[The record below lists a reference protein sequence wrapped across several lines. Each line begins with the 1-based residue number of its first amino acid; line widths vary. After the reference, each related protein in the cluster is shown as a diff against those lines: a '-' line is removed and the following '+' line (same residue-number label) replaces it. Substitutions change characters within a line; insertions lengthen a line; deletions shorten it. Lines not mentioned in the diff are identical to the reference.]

1 MVRITN
7 FDSNGKITPNGVSLE
22 KHEYA
27 TVLLLTEMGYDV
39 ELVPRSNREGEHTP
53 DIIID
58 NVKWEMKSPTG
69 ETRNTIK
76 NNIQGALRQSVNVIL
91 DLRRVKRPMEK
102 CLKDIDREFTH
113 NKKIRRLLV
122 ITKSKKVLDFSK

>member
-1 MVRITN
+1 MVKISN

-76 NNIQGALRQSVNVIL
+76 NIIQSALRQSVNVIL
-91 DLRRVKRPMEK
+91 DLRRIKRPMEK
-102 CLKDIDREFTH
+102 CLRDIDREFTH
-113 NKKIRRLLV
+113 NKKIKRLLV
-122 ITKSKKVLDFSK
+122 ITKSKKVIDFSK

>member
-58 NVKWEMKSPTG
+58 NVRWEMKSSTG
-69 ETRNTIK
+69 ETKNTIK

-91 DLRRVKRPMEK
+91 DLRRVKGPMEK

>member
-1 MVRITN
+1 MRLFTAFLVYV
-7 FDSNGKITPNGVSLE
+7 FPVVPPVSLE

-39 ELVPRSNREGEHTP
+39 ELVPGSNREGEHTP

-76 NNIQGALRQSVNVIL
+76 NIIQSALRQSVNVIL
-91 DLRRVKRPMEK
+91 DLRRIKRPMEK
-102 CLKDIDREFTH
+102 CLRDIDREFTH
-113 NKKIRRLLV
+113 NKKIKRLLV
-122 ITKSKKVLDFSK
+122 ITKSK

>member
-1 MVRITN
+1 MIRISN

-39 ELVPRSNREGEHTP
+39 ELVPRSTREGEHTP

-69 ETRNTIK
+69 ETKNTIK

-102 CLKDIDREFTH
+102 CLRDIEREFTH
-113 NKKIRRLLV
+113 NKKLRRLLV

>member
-1 MVRITN
+1 MVKISN

-76 NNIQGALRQSVNVIL
+76 NIIQSALRQSVNIIL
-91 DLRRVKRPMEK
+91 DLRRIKRPMEK
-102 CLKDIDREFTH
+102 CLRDIDREFTH
-113 NKKIRRLLV
+113 NKRIKRLLV

>member
-1 MVRITN
+1 MIRISN

-39 ELVPRSNREGEHTP
+39 ELVPRSTREGEHTP

-76 NNIQGALRQSVNVIL
+76 NIIQGALRQSVNVIL

-102 CLKDIDREFTH
+102 CLRDIEREFTH
-113 NKKIRRLLV
+113 NKKLRRLLV

>member
-1 MVRITN
+1 MVKISN

-76 NNIQGALRQSVNVIL
+76 NIIQSALRQSVNIIL
-91 DLRRVKRPMEK
+91 DLRRIKRPMEK
-102 CLKDIDREFTH
+102 CLRDIDREFTH
-113 NKKIRRLLV
+113 NKRIKRLLV
-122 ITKSKKVLDFSK
+122 ITKSKKVIDFSK

>member
-1 MVRITN
+1 MIRICN

-39 ELVPRSNREGEHTP
+39 ELVPRSTREGEHTP

-102 CLKDIDREFTH
+102 CLRDIEREFTH
-113 NKKIRRLLV
+113 NTKLRRLLV

>member
-1 MVRITN
+1 MIRICN
-7 FDSNGKITPNGVSLE
+7 LDSNGKITPNGVSLE

-39 ELVPRSNREGEHTP
+39 ELVPRSTREGEHTP

-102 CLKDIDREFTH
+102 CLRDIEREFTH
-113 NKKIRRLLV
+113 NKKLRRLLV

>member
-1 MVRITN
+1 MIRISN

-39 ELVPRSNREGEHTP
+39 ELVPRSTREGEHTP

-58 NVKWEMKSPTG
+58 NLKWEMKSPTG

-102 CLKDIDREFTH
+102 CLRDIEREFTH
-113 NKKIRRLLV
+113 NKKLRRLLV

>member
-1 MVRITN
+1 MVKISN

-27 TVLLLTEMGYDV
+27 TVLLLTEMGSDV
-39 ELVPRSNREGEHTP
+39 ELVPRSNREGERTP

-76 NNIQGALRQSVNVIL
+76 NIIQSALRQSVNIIL
-91 DLRRVKRPMEK
+91 DLRRIKRPMEK
-102 CLKDIDREFTH
+102 CLRDIDREFTH
-113 NKKIRRLLV
+113 NKRIKRLLV

>member
-1 MVRITN
+1 MVKISN

-76 NNIQGALRQSVNVIL
+76 NIIQSALRQSVNIIL
-91 DLRRVKRPMEK
+91 DLRRIKRPMEK
-102 CLKDIDREFTH
+102 CLRDINREFTH
-113 NKKIRRLLV
+113 NKRIKRYYSRKKI
-122 ITKSKKVLDFSK
+122 

>member
-1 MVRITN
+1 MIRISN

-39 ELVPRSNREGEHTP
+39 ELVPRSTREGEHTP

-102 CLKDIDREFTH
+102 CLRDIEREFTH
-113 NKKIRRLLV
+113 NKKLRRLLV

>member
-1 MVRITN
+1 MIRISN

-39 ELVPRSNREGEHTP
+39 ELVPRSTREGEHTP

-102 CLKDIDREFTH
+102 CLRDIEREFTH
-113 NKKIRRLLV
+113 NKKLRRLLV
-122 ITKSKKVLDFSK
+122 IAKSKKVLDFSK

>member
-1 MVRITN
+1 MVKISN

-76 NNIQGALRQSVNVIL
+76 NIIQSALRQS
-91 DLRRVKRPMEK
+91 EA
-102 CLKDIDREFTH
+102 TYG
-113 NKKIRRLLV
+113 
-122 ITKSKKVLDFSK
+122 KVFKGY

>member
-1 MVRITN
+1 M
-7 FDSNGKITPNGVSLE
+7 
-22 KHEYA
+22 
-27 TVLLLTEMGYDV
+27 
-39 ELVPRSNREGEHTP
+39 PRSTREGEHTP

-102 CLKDIDREFTH
+102 CLRDIEREFTH
-113 NKKIRRLLV
+113 NKKLRRLLV

>member
-7 FDSNGKITPNGVSLE
+7 FDPNGKITPDGVSVE

>member
-1 MVRITN
+1 MIRISN

-39 ELVPRSNREGEHTP
+39 ELVHRSTREGEHTP

-102 CLKDIDREFTH
+102 CLRDIEREFTH
-113 NKKIRRLLV
+113 NKKLRRLLV

>member
-1 MVRITN
+1 MIRISN

-39 ELVPRSNREGEHTP
+39 ELVPRSTREGEHTP

-102 CLKDIDREFTH
+102 CLRDIEREFIH
-113 NKKIRRLLV
+113 NKKLRRLLV

>member
-1 MVRITN
+1 MVKISN

-76 NNIQGALRQSVNVIL
+76 NIIQSALRQSVNIIL
-91 DLRRVKRPMEK
+91 DLRRIKRPMEK
-102 CLKDIDREFTH
+102 CLRDINREFTH
-113 NKKIRRLLV
+113 NKRIKRLLV
-122 ITKSKKVLDFSK
+122 ITKSKKVIDFSK

>member
-1 MVRITN
+1 MIRISN

-39 ELVPRSNREGEHTP
+39 ELVPRSTREGEHTP

-69 ETRNTIK
+69 ETSIT
-76 NNIQGALRQSVNVIL
+76 VIY
-91 DLRRVKRPMEK
+91 
-102 CLKDIDREFTH
+102 
-113 NKKIRRLLV
+113 
-122 ITKSKKVLDFSK
+122 

>member
-1 MVRITN
+1 MVKISN

-27 TVLLLTEMGYDV
+27 TVLLLTEMGSDV

-76 NNIQGALRQSVNVIL
+76 NIIQSALRQSVNVIL
-91 DLRRVKRPMEK
+91 DLRRIKRPMEK
-102 CLKDIDREFTH
+102 CLRDIDREFTH
-113 NKKIRRLLV
+113 NKKIKRLLV
-122 ITKSKKVLDFSK
+122 ITKSKKVIDFSK